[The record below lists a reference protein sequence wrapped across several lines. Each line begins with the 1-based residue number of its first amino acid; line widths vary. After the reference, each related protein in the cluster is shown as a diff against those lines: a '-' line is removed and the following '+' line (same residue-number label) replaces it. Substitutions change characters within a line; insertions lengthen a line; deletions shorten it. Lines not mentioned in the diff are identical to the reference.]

1 MSHDVLV
8 ALPLII
14 PLATGVLAMLFYN
27 SRDTQRLISV
37 IGAAALLM
45 SGIAL
50 LMAAR
55 QDGILVSEF
64 GGWEPPFGINMV
76 ADLFS
81 SLMVMMTGLIA
92 FTVSLYSLATM
103 DPRRESFG
111 FYPLFHILL
120 MGITGS
126 FLTGDMFNLFVW
138 FEVMLI
144 ASFVLIALG
153 GERPQLEGAIKYVAL
168 NLISSAILLGAIGL
182 LYGLAGTLNM
192 ADLGMKLQDVDE
204 PWLVTTVGMLFL
216 VSFGIKAAIFP
227 MFFWLPASYHT
238 PPIAVTALVAAL
250 LSKVGVYALIR
261 AFTLIFTQ
269 ETSYTHQI
277 LLVVAGATM
286 VTGVLGA
293 VAQYEVRKLLSFH
306 IISQIGYM
314 LVGLAI
320 MSPLA
325 LAGSIFYIIH
335 NMVTKTNLFLISG
348 VTYRLQ
354 GTYELKKLGSIY
366 RYHPYVSTLFFVS
379 AMALA
384 GMPPFS
390 GFFAKLTLVRGS
402 LEIEHYVIVAVA
414 LFTSVLTLF
423 SMTKIWTEGYWTPSA
438 EEENDELPPGV
449 NDWPGW
455 NRTMISMFLPIIILA
470 ILSVGMGILAQPV
483 ISLLVET
490 AEQLLDP
497 SIYIEAVIGD
507 QP

>member
-1 MSHDVLV
+1 MSHDLLV
-8 ALPLII
+8 ALPIVI
-14 PLATGVLAMLFYN
+14 PLATGVIALLAYD
-27 SRDTQRLISV
+27 SRESQRVISAV
-37 IGAAALLM
+37 GGTALLLAGIALMMETRSEGVLVTEMGGWPAPFGIVFVSDLLAALL
-45 SGIAL
+45 
-50 LMAAR
+50 
-55 QDGILVSEF
+55 V
-64 GGWEPPFGINMV
+64 MV
-76 ADLFS
+76 A
-81 SLMVMMTGLIA
+81 GLKA
-92 FTVSLYSLATM
+92 FTISIYSLATM

-111 FYPLFHILL
+111 YHPLLHILL
-120 MGITGS
+120 MGINGS

-144 ASFVLIALG
+144 ASFVLLALG
-153 GERPQLEGAIKYVAL
+153 GERPQLEGSIKYVAL

-182 LYGLAGTLNM
+182 MYGLAGTLNM

-227 MFFWLPASYHT
+227 LFFWLPASYHT
-238 PPIAVTALVAAL
+238 PPIAVTAIIAAL

-286 VTGVLGA
+286 LTGVLGA

-320 MSPLA
+320 LSPLA

-348 VTYRLQ
+348 VTHRLQ
-354 GTYELKKLGSIY
+354 GTYELKKLGSLY
-366 RYHPYVSTLFFVS
+366 RYHPWVSALFFVS

-402 LEIEHYVIVAVA
+402 LEVEHYAIVAVA
-414 LFTSVLTLF
+414 LITSVLTLF

-438 EEENDELPPGV
+438 AEEEGKLPPGV
-449 NDWPGW
+449 NEFPGW
-455 NRTMISMFLPIIILA
+455 TRNMIAMFAPIVILGA
-470 ILSVGMGILAQPV
+470 LSVGMGILAQPV

-497 SIYIEAVIGD
+497 SIYIESVIGD
-507 QP
+507 EP

>member
-1 MSHDVLV
+1 MSHDLLV
-8 ALPLII
+8 ALPIVI
-14 PLATGVLAMLFYN
+14 PLVTGVIALLFYEQ
-27 SRDTQRLISV
+27 RETQRIISA
-37 IGAAALLM
+37 IGAAALLIA
-45 SGIAL
+45 GIAL
-50 LMAAR
+50 LLEVRAE
-55 QDGILVSEF
+55 GILVSDM
-64 GGWEPPFGINMV
+64 GGWPAPFGIPFV
-76 ADLFS
+76 ADLLS
-81 SLMVMMTGLIA
+81 AVLVMMTGLIA
-92 FTVSLYSLATM
+92 FTVALYSLATM

-120 MGITGS
+120 MGIAGS

-153 GERPQLEGAIKYVAL
+153 GERAQLEGAIKYVAL
-168 NLISSAILLGAIGL
+168 NLISSAILLAAIGL
-182 LYGLAGTLNM
+182 LYGVAGTLNM

-204 PWLVTTVGMLFL
+204 PWLVTTIGMLFL

-269 ETSYTHQI
+269 ETGYTHQI
-277 LLVVAGATM
+277 LLVVAGLTM

-320 MSPLA
+320 LSPLA
-325 LAGSIFYIIH
+325 LAGSIFYIVH

-348 VTYRLQ
+348 AAYRLQ
-354 GTYELKKLGSIY
+354 GTYELKQLGSLY
-366 RYHPYVSTLFFVS
+366 RYHPYISALFFVS

-402 LEIEHYVIVAVA
+402 LEVEHYIIVAVA

-423 SMTKIWTEGYWTPSA
+423 SMTKIWTEGYWTPSEA
-438 EEENDELPPGV
+438 EENDELPPGV
-449 NDWPGW
+449 NSWPGW
-455 NRTMISMFLPIIILA
+455 NSQMLAMFVPIIILA
-470 ILSVGMGILAQPV
+470 VLSVGMGIFAQPV
-483 ISLLVET
+483 ISLLIET
-490 AEQLLDP
+490 AEQLLEP
-497 SIYIEAVIGD
+497 SLYIEAVIGD
-507 QP
+507 ES

>member
-8 ALPLII
+8 ALPLVI
-14 PLATGVLAMLFYN
+14 PLATAVIAMLFYN
-27 SRDTQRLISV
+27 SRESQRVISV
-37 IGAAALLM
+37 IGATALFAA
-45 SGIAL
+45 SIAL
-50 LMAAR
+50 LIAVR
-55 QDGILVSEF
+55 EDGVLVSEF
-64 GGWEPPFGINMV
+64 GAWAPPFGINMV
-76 ADLFS
+76 ADLLS
-81 SLMVMMTGLIA
+81 AIMVLMTGLIA
-92 FTVSLYSLATM
+92 FTVSIYSLATM

-111 FYPLFHILL
+111 YYPLFHILL

-126 FLTGDMFNLFVW
+126 FMTGDMFNLFVW

-168 NLISSAILLGAIGL
+168 NLISSMILLSAIGL
-182 LYGLAGTLNM
+182 LYGVAGTLNF

-204 PWLVTTVGMLFL
+204 PWLVTTIGMMFL

-238 PPIAVTALVAAL
+238 PPIAVTALIAAL

-261 AFTLIFTQ
+261 AFTLVFTQ

-320 MSPLA
+320 LSPLA
-325 LAGSIFYIIH
+325 LAGSIFYIVH

-348 VTYRLQ
+348 VSYRLQ
-354 GTYELKKLGSIY
+354 GTYELKELGSLY

-390 GFFAKLTLVRGS
+390 GFMAKLTLVRGS
-402 LEIEHYVIVAVA
+402 LEIEHYAIVAVA
-414 LFTSVLTLF
+414 LFTSLLTLF
-423 SMTKIWTEGYWTPSA
+423 SMTKIWTEGYWTPSKA
-438 EEENDELPPGV
+438 EENDELPPGV
-449 NDWPGW
+449 EDFPGW
-455 NRTMISMFLPIIILA
+455 TSNMIAMFVPILILA
-470 ILSVGMGILAQPV
+470 ALSVGMGLLAQPV
-483 ISLLVET
+483 ISLLIET

-497 SIYIEAVIGD
+497 SVYIEAVLGD
-507 QP
+507 ES

>member
-1 MSHDVLV
+1 MSHDLLV
-8 ALPLII
+8 ALPIVI
-14 PLATGVLAMLFYN
+14 PLATGVIALLFYD
-27 SRDTQRLISV
+27 SRDSQRVISV
-37 IGAAALLM
+37 IGSAALLLA
-45 SGIAL
+45 GIAL
-50 LMAAR
+50 LMTAR
-55 QDGILVSEF
+55 ADGILVTEM
-64 GGWEPPFGINMV
+64 GGWPPPFGINFV

-81 SLMVMMTGLIA
+81 SLMVLMTGLIA
-92 FTVSLYSLATM
+92 FTVSVYSLATM

-111 FYPLFHILL
+111 YYPLFHILL

-144 ASFVLIALG
+144 SSFVLIALG

-216 VSFGIKAAIFP
+216 VSFGIKAAVFP

-238 PPIAVTALVAAL
+238 PPIAVTALIAAL
-250 LSKVGVYALIR
+250 LSKVGIYALVR

-277 LLVVAGATM
+277 LLVVAGLTM
-286 VTGVLGA
+286 ITGVLGA

-320 MSPLA
+320 LSPLA

-348 VTYRLQ
+348 VAFRLQ
-354 GTYELKKLGSIY
+354 GTYELKKLGSLY
-366 RYHPYVSTLFFVS
+366 RYHPWVSSLFFVS

-402 LEIEHYVIVAVA
+402 LEIEHYAIVAVA
-414 LFTSVLTLF
+414 LLTSLLTLF
-423 SMTKIWTEGYWTPSA
+423 SMTKIWTEGYWTPSPA
-438 EEENDELPPGV
+438 EEEGKLPPGV
-449 NDWPGW
+449 DEFPGW
-455 NRTMISMFLPIIILA
+455 TRNMVAMFLPIIILA
-470 ILSVGMGILAQPV
+470 SLSVGMGILAQPV

-497 SIYIEAVIGD
+497 SLYIESVIGD
-507 QP
+507 EP